1 MMMAHR
7 RGAGALAL
15 LLLAA
20 TASATS
26 RTEIDNRS
34 KRWVPYAPRLNEYA
48 TYHYGRWVLPDLID
62 TANNLM
68 SPNVE
73 KRKTEVIPSWMS
85 CPNSGYDTF
94 PDEAINYLGKL
105 CTNRDEYL
113 FRNDPH
119 VTITGYHLKELEII
133 YDENNIRTEK
143 QKYGHTYEVW
153 ELTPDENNIGGT
165 RFTGRYASTLRKIF
179 PINGWPLA
187 ESKIFPSSIAFLNG
201 VSTTYHGAKIT
212 LSKIEAE
219 FGKEYKDTALKY
231 DLLHNQTYCGGNSG
245 MGCIADLAEVF
256 EQRQNE
262 LDSSLKNRWEIF
274 WDTLSGRHEDPSS
287 TTGALVYEIGGA
299 FADLTISL
307 DAAIKNK
314 AIQLT
319 TSIFKQP
326 IRQQDLANHLSILEA
341 NATKNISTTIIAH
354 SQGNLFANEIRSR
367 YPQTS
372 SIPPIYF
379 VHVAPPAKTLAGK
392 YLLSDKDAII
402 NGLGLLIKDS
412 TLPPNIA
419 MPITT
424 GDKSGH
430 GFIETYWNKGRPA
443 LKALIAETLDLH

>member
-1 MMMAHR
+1 MTALR
-7 RGAGALAL
+7 RGTLALAL

-26 RTEIDNRS
+26 RTEIDHRT
-34 KRWVPYAPRLNEYA
+34 KQWVPYAPRLNDYA
-48 TYHYGRWVLPDLID
+48 TYHYGRWVLPHLID
-62 TANNLM
+62 TANNLI

-73 KRKTEVIPSWMS
+73 KRKTEVLLSWMS
-85 CPNSGYDTF
+85 CGNTGYDTF
-94 PDEAINYLGKL
+94 PDEALNYLNNV
-105 CTNRDEYL
+105 CTNREEEL

-119 VTITGYHLKELEII
+119 LTTTSYHLREPEIRF
-133 YDENNIRTEK
+133 DENNIRTEK
-143 QKYGHTYEVW
+143 QKYGNTYEVW
-153 ELTPDENNIGGT
+153 ELTPDEHNIGGT
-165 RFTGRYASTLRKIF
+165 RFTGRYANTLRKIF
-179 PINGWPLA
+179 PVNGWPLA
-187 ESKIFPSSIAFLNG
+187 ETKIFPSAIAFLNG

-212 LSKIEAE
+212 LSRIEAE
-219 FGKEYKDTALKY
+219 FGKEHKDTALKY
-231 DLLHNQTYCGGNSG
+231 DLLHNQTYCGGSSG
-245 MGCIADLAEVF
+245 MGCIADLAEVL

-287 TTGALVYEIGGA
+287 ITGALIYKIGGT
-299 FADLTISL
+299 FANLMISL

-326 IRQQDLANHLSILEA
+326 IRQQDLANHLSPLEA
-341 NATKNISTTIIAH
+341 NAAKNISTTIIAH

-392 YLLSDKDAII
+392 YILSDKDAII
-402 NGLGLLIKDS
+402 NGLGLLIRDS

-419 MPITT
+419 MPITND
-424 GDKSGH
+424 DKSGH

-443 LKALIAETLDLH
+443 LKALIVETLDLH